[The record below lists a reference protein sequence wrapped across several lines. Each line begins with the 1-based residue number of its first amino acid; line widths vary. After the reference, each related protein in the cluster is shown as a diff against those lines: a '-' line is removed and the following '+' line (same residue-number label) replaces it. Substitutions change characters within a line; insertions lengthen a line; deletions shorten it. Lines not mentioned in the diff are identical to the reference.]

1 MHPEPIR
8 HHYIP
13 QFILKN
19 FCFEDRR
26 LHYFDKQT
34 GCISVKDTRD
44 IFMVRNLYRDEIN
57 CTADPVKIEKDLADY
72 EREVALIIKER
83 FLTEREIFIT
93 TEEEEKLRL
102 FFAIMGFRSLS
113 TRDSFDNPL
122 SQRTKTYWKPYQ
134 PDGNVLDFWKRNLGY
149 IVQCRSFDEVWNHPH
164 IDDPMKLFFRRD
176 TIGYFGKYI
185 AVVEAN
191 NENAFVIGD
200 TYPVT
205 IQGIRPND
213 LPLIM
218 YEIFPISSNRILFM
232 ANNGVQGTPK
242 DVLVLREFLFQ
253 PPKYIKEANM
263 LRIRV
268 RKLCTDEVQYINK
281 EITQN
286 AHLGYAFRNIAT
298 SLNHTE
304 QDSKS

>member
-19 FCFEDRR
+19 FCFEGRR
-26 LHYFDKQT
+26 LHYFDKKT

-72 EREVALIIKER
+72 EREIASIIKER

-93 TEEEEKLRL
+93 PEEDEKLRL
-102 FFAIMGFRSLS
+102 FFAIMGFRALS
-113 TRDSFDNPL
+113 TKLCFGEEISKQSKKFYK
-122 SQRTKTYWKPYQ
+122 QYQ
-134 PDGNVLDFWKRNLGY
+134 ADGNILDFWKRNLGY
-149 IVQCRSFDEVWNHPH
+149 VVQCRSLEEVLNHPH
-164 IDDPMKLFFRRD
+164 IDDPIKTFFLRD
-176 TIGYFGKYI
+176 TFGYFGRYI

-191 NENAFVIGD
+191 EENAFVIGD
-200 TYPVT
+200 TYPVV
-205 IQGIRPND
+205 IQGIRPNG

-218 YEIFPISSNRILFM
+218 YEIFPISSNRVLFM
-232 ANNGVQGTPK
+232 ANNGVQESPK
-242 DVLVLREFLFQ
+242 DVLVLRKFLFQ
-253 PPKYIKEANM
+253 PPKYMEEANM

-268 RKLCTDEVQYINK
+268 RKLCTDEIHHINREVAK
-281 EITQN
+281 N
-286 AHLGYAFRNIAT
+286 ASQGFAFR
-298 SLNHTE
+298 SLSAPLPL
-304 QDSKS
+304 DDK

>member
-1 MHPEPIR
+1 MHSEPIR

-19 FCFEDRR
+19 FCFEDKR

-44 IFMVRNLYRDEIN
+44 VFMVRNLYRDEIN
-57 CTADPVKIEKDLADY
+57 YAVDPVKIEKDLADY
-72 EREVALIIKER
+72 EREIAPIIKER
-83 FLTEREIFIT
+83 FLTEREIFLHR
-93 TEEEEKLRL
+93 KRMKNYDC
-102 FFAIMGFRSLS
+102 FFAIMGFRALS
-113 TRDSFDNPL
+113 TKLCFGEEISKQSKKFYK
-122 SQRTKTYWKPYQ
+122 QYQ
-134 PDGNVLDFWKRNLGY
+134 ADGNILDFWKRNLGY
-149 IVQCRSFDEVWNHPH
+149 VVQCRSFEEIWNHPH
-164 IDDPMKLFFRRD
+164 IDDPIKLFFRRD
-176 TIGYFGKYI
+176 IIGYFGKYI

-200 TYPVT
+200 TYPVV
-205 IQGIRPND
+205 ISGILDNG

-218 YEIFPISSNRILFM
+218 YDIFPISPNRVLFM

-253 PPKYIKEANM
+253 PPKHIKESNM

-268 RKLCTDEVQYINK
+268 RKLCTDEIQHINREVAK
-281 EITQN
+281 N
-286 AHLGYAFRNIAT
+286 ASQGFAFR
-298 SLNHTE
+298 SLSTPLPPDN
-304 QDSKS
+304 K